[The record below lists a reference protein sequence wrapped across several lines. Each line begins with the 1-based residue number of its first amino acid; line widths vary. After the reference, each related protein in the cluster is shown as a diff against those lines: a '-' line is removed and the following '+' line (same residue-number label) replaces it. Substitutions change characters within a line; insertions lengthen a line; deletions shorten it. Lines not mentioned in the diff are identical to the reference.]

1 MRDWNFLAKASS
13 QDRERSRSPVKPEES
28 PQLPPVFP
36 LPLPPSLTITA
47 KHKELPSPGQE
58 KETKSKPDS
67 TSYPAAAGMSP
78 LLQQMLTENPVMGAA
93 MQQVMSPG
101 LPSSADLLQQAHAL
115 QLLAQL
121 QSVLMM
127 NSGARDQQQNKVR
140 HDTVINRKEM
150 VHISGIKNLNRA
162 IKEGSAFILKAAR
175 YGVCGCMRCCFSI
188 KFLA

>member
-28 PQLPPVFP
+28 PQVPPVFP

-58 KETKSKPDS
+58 KETKSKSDS

-93 MQQVMSPG
+93 MQQAMSPG
-101 LPSSADLLQQAHAL
+101 LPSSADLLQHAHAL

-127 NSGARDQQQNKVR
+127 NRDQQTNKVR

-150 VHISGIKNLNRA
+150 VQIS
-162 IKEGSAFILKAAR
+162 
-175 YGVCGCMRCCFSI
+175 
-188 KFLA
+188 